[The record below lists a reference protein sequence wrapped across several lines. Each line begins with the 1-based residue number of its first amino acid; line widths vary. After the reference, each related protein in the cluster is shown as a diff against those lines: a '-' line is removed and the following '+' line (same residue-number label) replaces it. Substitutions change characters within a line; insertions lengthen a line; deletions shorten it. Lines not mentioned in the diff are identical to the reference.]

1 MNARRMAIGLLALAA
16 LVFVSATASAGDTVR
31 LSLPGDASAPT
42 LDLKATPDDLAS
54 DTLQVGRGYHGG
66 GYHGGYHGGY
76 RGGYHGGYRGYYG
89 GYRGYYGGYR
99 AHASQ
104 LPYYGGYRGYGFRG
118 GYYGGYRG
126 YYGGGFRYYGGY
138 WPRYGVG
145 FYGAYSPSYSYYP
158 SYSGYSYSSGAYC
171 SPIVESST
179 LIIQPRTTVL
189 RPATPSYD
197 LPAPSLMP
205 QADEQPQLVP
215 SQPGTYPYDGG
226 PNNRIPMPPAE
237 ESSTSYP
244 RLSKPALVEDLV
256 VKLPGKSSSGKRTY
270 PAYGETPSR

>member
-1 MNARRMAIGLLALAA
+1 MNARQMAIGLLALAV
-16 LVFVSATASAGDTVR
+16 LVFVAGSASAGDTVR

-42 LDLKATPDDLAS
+42 LNLKATAEDLAA
-54 DTLQVGRGYHGG
+54 DTLEAAYRG

-76 RGGYHGGYRGYYG
+76 RGGYVAHRGYG
-89 GYRGYYGGYR
+89 FRGGYYGGYR

-104 LPYYGGYRGYGFRG
+104 LPYYRGYRGYYGGYR

-138 WPRYGVG
+138 WPRYGAAY
-145 FYGAYSPSYSYYP
+145 YGSYSPSYYYYNP
-158 SYSGYSYSSGAYC
+158 GYSGYSYSSGGYC

-179 LIIQPRTTVL
+179 VVVQPRTTVL
-189 RPATPSYD
+189 RPAAPSYD
-197 LPAPSLMP
+197 LPAPTLMP
-205 QADEQPQLVP
+205 QADELPRIVP
-215 SQPGTYPYDGG
+215 SQPGTFPYDGG
-226 PNNRIPMPPAE
+226 PNNQIPMPPAD

-256 VKLPGKSSSGKRTY
+256 VKLPGKSSSSGKWTY